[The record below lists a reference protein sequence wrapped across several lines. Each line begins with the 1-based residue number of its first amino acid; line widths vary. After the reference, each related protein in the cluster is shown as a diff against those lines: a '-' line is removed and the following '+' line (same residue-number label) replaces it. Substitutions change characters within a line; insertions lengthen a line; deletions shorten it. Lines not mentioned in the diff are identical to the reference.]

1 MDQKDLVEYIAKSL
15 VDQPEQVQVH
25 EADGEHGKVLRLSV
39 SQEDIGKIIGRQ
51 GRIARE
57 IRTVIRAGAQRSNQR
72 VSVDI
77 LG

>member
-51 GRIARE
+51 GRTARA
-57 IRTVIRAGAQRSNQR
+57 IRTLISAVSAKSKTR
-72 VSVDI
+72 VLLEIVE
-77 LG
+77 